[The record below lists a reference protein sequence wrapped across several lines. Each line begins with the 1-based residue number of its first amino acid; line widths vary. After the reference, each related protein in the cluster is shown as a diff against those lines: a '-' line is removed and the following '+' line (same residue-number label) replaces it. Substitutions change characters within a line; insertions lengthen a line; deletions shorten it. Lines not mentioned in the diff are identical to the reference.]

1 MDTMEMIALETAPS
15 TNQREIIERTEA
27 FVRETLK
34 ADSTGHDWWH
44 IDRVRNVAV
53 KLAKSEGA
61 DIFVVELAALLH
73 DIADWKF
80 NGGDITAGA
89 SKSSEWL
96 ASLGVDETT
105 QARVAQI
112 ILTVSFKGAGVKNEV
127 DSLEGQVV
135 QDADRLDALGAIGIA
150 RTFAYGG
157 HFNRVMYDPDEKP
170 VQHETFEQYKSSQ
183 GTTINH
189 FYEKLL
195 LLKDRLNTDAAKQMA
210 ESRHNFVEDF
220 LQEFLDEWEGRK

>member
-1 MDTMEMIALETAPS
+1 METVQS
-15 TNQREIIERTEA
+15 TKQQEIVRRTED

-44 IDRVRNVAV
+44 IDRVRKVAV
-53 KLAKSEGA
+53 KLARTEGA
-61 DIFVVELAALLH
+61 DPFVVELAALLH

-80 NGGDITAGA
+80 NDGDITAGA
-89 SKSSEWL
+89 TKSREWL
-96 ASLGVDETT
+96 GSIGVDEAT

-112 ILTVSFKGAGVKNEV
+112 VLTVSFKGAGVKNEI

-157 HFNRVMYDPDEKP
+157 HFNRVMYDPSEKP
-170 VQHETFEQYKSSQ
+170 VQHETFEQYKSSK

-195 LLKDRLNTDAAKQMA
+195 LLKDRLNTKAAKEFA
-210 ESRHNFVEDF
+210 ESRHKFVEDF
-220 LQEFLDEWEGRK
+220 LQEFYDEWEGRK

>member
-1 MDTMEMIALETAPS
+1 MGAIELETAH
-15 TNQREIIERTEA
+15 TTKQKEIIERTEE

-44 IDRVRNVAV
+44 INRVRNVAV
-53 KLAKSEGA
+53 KLARAEGA
-61 DIFVVELAALLH
+61 DPFIVELAALLH

-80 NGGDITAGA
+80 HGGDITAGA
-89 SKSSEWL
+89 TKSRQWL
-96 ASLGVDETT
+96 SSIGVDETT

-127 DSLEGQVV
+127 DTLEGQVV
-135 QDADRLDALGAIGIA
+135 QDADRIDSLGAIGIA

-157 HFNRVMYDPDEKP
+157 HFNRIMYDPEQKP
-170 VQHETFEQYKSSQ
+170 VQHETFEQYKSST

-195 LLKDRLNTDAAKQMA
+195 LLKDRLNTKAARDMA
-210 ESRHNFVEDF
+210 QNRHQFIEQF
-220 LQEFLDEWEGRK
+220 LEQFYDEWEGRK

>member
-1 MDTMEMIALETAPS
+1 M
-15 TNQREIIERTEA
+15 
-27 FVRETLK
+27 
-34 ADSTGHDWWH
+34 
-44 IDRVRNVAV
+44 
-53 KLAKSEGA
+53 
-61 DIFVVELAALLH
+61 
-73 DIADWKF
+73 
-80 NGGDITAGA
+80 
-89 SKSSEWL
+89 
-96 ASLGVDETT
+96 GVDETT

>member
-1 MDTMEMIALETAPS
+1 MPALTTSQQEVIA
-15 TNQREIIERTEA
+15 RTED

-34 ADSTGHDWWH
+34 NDSTGHDWWH
-44 IDRVRNVAV
+44 IDRVRKVAV
-53 KLAKSEGA
+53 KLAHDEGA

-89 SKSSEWL
+89 NKAKEWL
-96 ASLGVDETT
+96 KSLGVDDVT

-112 ILTVSFKGAGVKNEV
+112 VLTVSFKGAGVKNEI

-135 QDADRLDALGAIGIA
+135 QDADRIDALGAIGIA

-170 VQHETFEQYKSSQ
+170 VQHQTFEQYKSSK

-195 LLKDRLNTDAAKQMA
+195 LLKDRLNTKSARTLA
-210 ESRHNFVEDF
+210 ESRHRFIEDF
-220 LQEFLDEWEGRK
+220 LTQFYDEWEGRK

>member
-1 MDTMEMIALETAPS
+1 
-15 TNQREIIERTEA
+15 
-27 FVRETLK
+27 
-34 ADSTGHDWWH
+34 
-44 IDRVRNVAV
+44 
-53 KLAKSEGA
+53 
-61 DIFVVELAALLH
+61 
-73 DIADWKF
+73 
-80 NGGDITAGA
+80 
-89 SKSSEWL
+89 
-96 ASLGVDETT
+96 
-105 QARVAQI
+105 
-112 ILTVSFKGAGVKNEV
+112 
-127 DSLEGQVV
+127 V

-210 ESRHNFVEDF
+210 ESRHKFVEDF

>member
-1 MDTMEMIALETAPS
+1 METVQS
-15 TNQREIIERTEA
+15 TKQQEIVRQTED

-44 IDRVRNVAV
+44 INRVRNVAV
-53 KLAKSEGA
+53 KLARSEGA
-61 DIFVVELAALLH
+61 DPFVVELAALLH

-89 SKSSEWL
+89 TKSRQWL
-96 ASLGVDETT
+96 TSLGVDETT
-105 QARVAQI
+105 QAHVAQI
-112 ILTVSFKGAGVKNEV
+112 ILTVSFKGAGVKNEI
-127 DSLEGQVV
+127 DSLEGKVV

-170 VQHETFEQYKSSQ
+170 VQHETFEQYKSSK

-195 LLKDRLNTDAAKQMA
+195 LLKDRLNTKAAKEFA
-210 ESRHNFVEDF
+210 ESRHKFVEDF
-220 LQEFLDEWEGRK
+220 LQEFYDEWEGRK